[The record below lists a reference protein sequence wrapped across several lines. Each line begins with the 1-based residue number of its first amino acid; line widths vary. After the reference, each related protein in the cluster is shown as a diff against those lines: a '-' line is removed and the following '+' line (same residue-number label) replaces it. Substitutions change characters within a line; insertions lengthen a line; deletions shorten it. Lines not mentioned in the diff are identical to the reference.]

1 VIANKDRTLE
11 RLSGENYAGEVAPS
25 MWTAKTRVNDVELTK
40 ENTFVLGDRTKKI
53 FMRTGQVLL
62 VGDWTDL
69 YTEVKAAAPVAS
81 AAPVESAERPYP
93 NPWKFAIY
101 IPKSYPA
108 N

>member
-1 VIANKDRTLE
+1 VIANGDRTLE

-40 ENTFVLGDRTKKI
+40 ENTFVLGDRMKKI

-69 YTEVKAAAPVAS
+69 YTEVKAGAPEAS
-81 AAPVESAERPYP
+81 AEQPYP